1 MLVAASLN
9 SGLDIQLKGRVTS
22 VPYINMTLSLLNR
35 IGIPGTFKNNSI
47 TIPPCQSIEDQTVVV
62 ESDWSSAS
70 YYYSLVALS
79 KNAEISLTSYRQ
91 ESLQGDSALKEIYT
105 AFGVE
110 TLFSD
115 NTLLLKKT
123 SHKLQK
129 HVEFDLSNT
138 PDIAQTIAVTCLG
151 LGISCKL
158 TGLHTLKI
166 KETDRLT
173 ALKTELYKLGG
184 ITIITND
191 TLELKA
197 TPSVNRNA
205 EIDTYNDHR
214 MAMAFAPLALKTDLT
229 INDAGVVSK
238 SYPTF
243 WEDMNSVGITTF
255 NAEKGH

>member
-1 MLVAASLN
+1 M
-9 SGLDIQLKGRVTS
+9 
-22 VPYINMTLSLLNR
+22 
-35 IGIPGTFKNNSI
+35 
-47 TIPPCQSIEDQTVVV
+47 
-62 ESDWSSAS
+62 
-70 YYYSLVALS
+70 
-79 KNAEISLTSYRQ
+79 
-91 ESLQGDSALKEIYT
+91 
-105 AFGVE
+105 
-110 TLFSD
+110 
-115 NTLLLKKT
+115 
-123 SHKLQK
+123 
-129 HVEFDLSNT
+129 
-138 PDIAQTIAVTCLG
+138 
-151 LGISCKL
+151 
-158 TGLHTLKI
+158 
-166 KETDRLT
+166 
-173 ALKTELYKLGG
+173 GG